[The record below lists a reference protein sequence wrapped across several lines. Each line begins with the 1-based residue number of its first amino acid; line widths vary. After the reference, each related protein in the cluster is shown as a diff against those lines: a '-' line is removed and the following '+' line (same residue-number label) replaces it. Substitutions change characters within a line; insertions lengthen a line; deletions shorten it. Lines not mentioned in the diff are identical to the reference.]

1 MWNLRPGDQ
10 FQEQVRDMQPHRFFS
25 SNDVMHKM
33 CKNHNMEKIETM
45 TKEKINMLKVE
56 DLLIQICTQCGSAA
70 ERISAKPVRKEWK
83 KCEGKKR

>member
-1 MWNLRPGDQ
+1 M
-10 FQEQVRDMQPHRFFS
+10 V
-25 SNDVMHKM
+25 
-33 CKNHNMEKIETM
+33 MEKMETM
-45 TKEKINMLKVE
+45 AKEKINMLKVE